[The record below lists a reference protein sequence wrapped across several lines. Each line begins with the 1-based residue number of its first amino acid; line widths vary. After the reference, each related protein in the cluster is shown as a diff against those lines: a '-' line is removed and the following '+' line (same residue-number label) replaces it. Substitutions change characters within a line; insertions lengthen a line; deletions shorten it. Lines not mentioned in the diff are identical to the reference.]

1 MVEFEVFFY
10 QEQWSS
16 CFFSSQNFK
25 KNEFITCYL
34 GEVDENPS
42 EDEYTFKKINSNPM
56 KSASGLLEDYW
67 FGHQIQHGSSNQV
80 NVTIT
85 SGYEIKAKK
94 DIEIG
99 EELLHN
105 YKTSL
110 FCIKSK
116 VETDFYDQ
124 CFKKSKECNL

>member
-1 MVEFEVFFY
+1 M
-10 QEQWSS
+10 
-16 CFFSSQNFK
+16 FFSSQNFK

-67 FGHQIQHGSSNQV
+67 FGHQIQHGSGNRG

-94 DIEIG
+94 T
-99 EELLHN
+99 LKLV
-105 YKTSL
+105 
-110 FCIKSK
+110 KSFYWITTDLYFAENVK
-116 VETDFYDQ
+116 LKRIFMMGVLRRPRSAIFVEGVL
-124 CFKKSKECNL
+124 EV